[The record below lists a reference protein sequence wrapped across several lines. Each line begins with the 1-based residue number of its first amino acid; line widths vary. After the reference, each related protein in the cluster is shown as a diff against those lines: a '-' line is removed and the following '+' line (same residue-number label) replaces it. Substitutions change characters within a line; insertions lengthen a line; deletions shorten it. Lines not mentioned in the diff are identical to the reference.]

1 MGKLSGPYSVSVE
14 VVVDLGDFSKS
25 FGKACGVKIR
35 KVNQKLWNWQKRVY
49 CITSN
54 GECSD
59 QTTLSY
65 QMQYFGAVVQL
76 VRMPACIME

>member
-14 VVVDLGDFSKS
+14 VVVDLGDLLKCILNHLAKPAVLKS
-25 FGKACGVKIR
+25 E
-35 KVNQKLWNWQKRVY
+35 KLTRNFEINNKRVY

-65 QMQYFGAVVQL
+65 QMQYFSHVV
-76 VRMPACIME
+76 

>member
-1 MGKLSGPYSVSVE
+1 MGKLTGPYSVSVE
-14 VVVDLGDFSKS
+14 VVVDLGDFLNHLAKPAVLKS
-25 FGKACGVKIR
+25 E
-35 KVNQKLWNWQKRVY
+35 KLTRNFEINNKRVY
-49 CITSN
+49 CIASN